1 MEKKVNLELP
11 LLYSGSVKDVHGIA
25 GQDPYVF
32 SYSNRYSI
40 FDWGQM
46 PDLLEGKGEALAVM
60 GDLFFRILEDPKNWN
75 QWQISDRYPK
85 FWRDSLTTSQVWKDC
100 KRRGL
105 AHHSLGLVSENLQK
119 VPFGKKSSFLSV
131 KSKGRPSIRSSVID
145 GKLVYDY
152 SEYKQRPNQSLVPL
166 EVVFRFGAPEGSSF
180 LDRVA
185 TLPKYAQSFGF
196 TETPKAGEWF
206 PFPVVEFFTKLEP
219 SDRFLTREEAKEIA
233 SLSQDELD
241 DLTAFTLILAL
252 RLKDIFSNLGLEL
265 WDGKFEFS
273 FTLSETAGVGQAAA
287 QAGHLRRGF
296 ELVDSIGPDELRL
309 MAPGNVHFS
318 KEFLRRV
325 YRNSPWYD
333 AMIQSKKLAK
343 ERGVKDWKKICREE
357 LKQSPSPLSD
367 RALRMAESLY
377 PTLAQ
382 ELGKTFFQLDLY
394 PQHPSLTELCT
405 QMRDFQ

>member
-11 LLYSGSVKDVHGIA
+11 LLYAGSVKDVHGVS

-60 GDLFFRILEDPKNWN
+60 GDLFFRILGDSKHWEH
-75 QWQISDRYPK
+75 WQISDRYPK

-100 KRRGL
+100 KRKGL
-105 AHHSLGLVSENLQK
+105 AHHSLGLVSQDLQK

-131 KSKGRPSIRSSVID
+131 KSKTRPTVQSSVVN

-152 SEYKQRPNQSLVPL
+152 SEYEKRPAQSLVPL

-180 LDRVA
+180 LERITKISD
-185 TLPKYAQSFGF
+185 YAQSFGF

-206 PFPVVEFFTKLEP
+206 PYPVVEFFTKLEP
-219 SDRFLTREEAKEIA
+219 TDRFLTREEAKEIA
-233 SLSQDELD
+233 CLSQEELD

-273 FTLSETAGVGQAAA
+273 FTTGSSSSN
-287 QAGHLRRGF
+287 RRGF

-325 YRNSPWYD
+325 YRNTPWYD
-333 AMIQSKKLAK
+333 AMIQAKKLAK
-343 ERGVKDWKKICREE
+343 DRGQKDWKKICREE
-357 LKQSPSPLSD
+357 LKQEPAPLST
-367 RALRMAESLY
+367 RALHLAESLY
-377 PTLAQ
+377 PSLAQ
-382 ELGKTFFQLDLY
+382 EIGKTFFQLDFY
-394 PQHPSLTELCT
+394 PQHTSLQELCS
-405 QMRDFQ
+405 QLRDFQ